1 MEGLIGMGNGIT
13 TDGFHKLWAA
23 DITYKRILEFDVDYE
38 TGNLKLNQ
46 RIDVGSVADN
56 IHYEIETGN
65 VMISKIGRAIEFVQY
80 TDGLRAGKDVS
91 KMPIGS
97 GASELIFKEGKF
109 VEKKDL
115 VY

>member
-1 MEGLIGMGNGIT
+1 MKGVIGVGNGIT
-13 TDGFHKLWAA
+13 TDGFTKLWTVDLQAK
-23 DITYKRILEFDVDYE
+23 DILEFDVDYE

-97 GASELIFKEGKF
+97 GAS
-109 VEKKDL
+109 
-115 VY
+115 